1 MSTSRIYLRA
11 KLACY
16 ATSLSMSVIANM
28 APILFLGFRD
38 MYGIS
43 YSQLGLLV
51 LVNFSTQLLVDLFLS
66 FFSHKINTY
75 VAIRITPVFALLGF
89 AVFAA
94 SPLLFPG
101 SVYVGLLIGTVLYS
115 ASGGLGEVLINPVIA
130 AIPAENTE
138 REVSKLHS
146 VYAWGV
152 VAVVPICS
160 LFVMIFTMEM
170 WQWLVIGFSVIPLLA
185 TLLFAGAKL
194 PTIKQAEST
203 GATLS
208 QFKNPMLL
216 ICIFAI
222 FLGGASECTMSQWAS
237 GYIEGALGID
247 KIWGDVFGVA
257 LFAAMLGLGRTLYA
271 KYGKVVE
278 HVLFLGAVGA
288 FVCYVVAALSPIP
301 VIGLI
306 ACALTG
312 LFTSMLWPGTLISC
326 TERIPSGGVFV
337 YAIMAAGGDLGASV
351 GPQLVGIVTD
361 AVSAGTLHESFGMS
375 PEAFGMKVGMLVG
388 ALFPLVAS
396 LVFFYLL
403 RTRRRNN

>member
-1 MSTSRIYLRA
+1 MPTSRVYLRA

-51 LVNFSTQLLVDLFLS
+51 LINFSTQLLVDLFLS

-89 AVFAA
+89 TVFAA

-101 SVYVGLLIGTVLYS
+101 AVYVGLLIGTVLYS

-138 REVSKLHS
+138 HEVSKLHS

-160 LFVMIFTMEM
+160 LFVMVFTMEM

-185 TLLFAGAKL
+185 TILFAGAKL

-208 QFKNPMLL
+208 EFKNPMLL

-271 KYGKVVE
+271 KYGTTTATC
-278 HVLFLGAVGA
+278 HVYPFI
-288 FVCYVVAALSPIP
+288 SIP
-301 VIGLI
+301 AQIF
-306 ACALTG
+306 ACCRV
-312 LFTSMLWPGTLISC
+312 SNSC
-326 TERIPSGGVFV
+326 I
-337 YAIMAAGGDLGASV
+337 I
-351 GPQLVGIVTD
+351 
-361 AVSAGTLHESFGMS
+361 
-375 PEAFGMKVGMLVG
+375 
-388 ALFPLVAS
+388 
-396 LVFFYLL
+396 
-403 RTRRRNN
+403 